1 MDTQVPTSQE
11 PGVATL
17 VKGIVE
23 DLGDLIKQQFQFARA
38 EVKADLRK
46 TKEASTL
53 LVLGVGIAF
62 FGVIL
67 ACLMLVHLLH
77 WVTSPPEMDTASLP
91 LWSCFAIVGLVFL
104 GTGAVL
110 IQVGRKKFS
119 SFNPLP
125 DQTVDTL
132 KENVQ
137 WITNP
142 N

>member
-1 MDTQVPTSQE
+1 MDNQVPNAQQ
-11 PGVATL
+11 PGVSTL

-23 DLGDLIKQQFQFARA
+23 DLGDLIKQQFQFAKA
-38 EVKADLRK
+38 EVKADIRK
-46 TKEASTL
+46 TKEASAIL
-53 LVLGVGIAF
+53 IVGVGIAF

-67 ACLMLVHLLH
+67 ACLMLVYLLH
-77 WVTSPPEMDTASLP
+77 WLTSPPEMDPASLP

-137 WITNP
+137 WMKNQT
-142 N
+142 